1 MDRTR
6 TTQPVS
12 ARHSI
17 RETTGSGRRPGGESA
32 ELGSPEGRSLGKECA
47 IQPFVGR
54 TRELAT
60 LNAACHAPGGDGVFL
75 VEGPAGIGKSRL
87 LSEFANGLEPDR
99 WRTVV
104 VAGTEYD
111 QPTPH
116 YLVLDI
122 ADRLGGTE
130 SEIGTDTRDSA
141 RWIRQRLEATPTL
154 LIIDDAH
161 WADAASMRVLAL
173 LIRQRPESARIVLA
187 YREGQFPESLGSALR
202 APGVASEHLAVP
214 PLSDA
219 DARALLPELPAG
231 RCTQVV
237 AAAHGNPLYLRLLA
251 ELAPADFDAT
261 MRAEDPAAA
270 PADQTALDRTIR
282 AELAH
287 LPARE
292 RLVAQAIGV
301 CGGTDDVELLCGTA
315 EVAPAE
321 LREAIDDL
329 TRRGWVSVTTGLVS
343 FRHPLV
349 RAAAYRLAGH
359 GWRAAAHARAAQ
371 VLRAK
376 DAPVL
381 ARARHLEHALGRDEL
396 AAGELLCAAE
406 QALGTDPAASARWI
420 AAALDAQPDSGGRA
434 DVPARVL
441 LGRALLLSGSAESA
455 RENLEPLL
463 PGTAGD
469 PTPEQVEAVLLY
481 ARCERILGRVDSAR
495 NLLTRLVDRPGSH
508 EHGPAR
514 LELAILEIQDNHD
527 AAGAERVRQLFTSE
541 AVHDPAMRAAAVTL
555 RSMGRLNDLDLR
567 AAEADYRVAE
577 REFAQLT
584 DPQLLDGIHAVSALG
599 WLAYFLDDQRTGL
612 THIERAIRV
621 SRRRGRSFILPELLT
636 VQAYSLAKLGRYAD
650 ALGAADDAVETAEL
664 YAYPGIAPLAG
675 ALKLRVLEATSPRA
689 DVIQCW
695 RDLNALPRPA
705 VRWWRGAVEAAL
717 LELATRLNLD
727 DLPAQQPSPR
737 APAAPASEDST
748 LRPGP
753 PGPQPGG
760 PLRGDRAL
768 PGLAEPLRDGAAD
781 GGRLH
786 PMRAAE
792 LSVACLSAVDRGDLD
807 AAETLLAQAED
818 VAERLGLPGALA
830 AAARARA
837 GYLCARGD
845 LKSAE
850 RAAED
855 SAEAYTR
862 ADMPVF
868 RAQALLVA
876 AQIAGQRGDF
886 TTATARIAAAR
897 AEFAAAGATELQ
909 RAATAVQR
917 RLAGHRT
924 VSGATKLSER
934 EREVAE
940 LAAKGLANKEIA
952 AQLYL
957 SPRTIEDHLGRIL
970 RKLGLTSR
978 AGIASR
984 LAELAD

>member
-1 MDRTR
+1 MKPRDR
-6 TTQPVS
+6 
-12 ARHSI
+12 
-17 RETTGSGRRPGGESA
+17 GSGRDARGAG
-32 ELGSPEGRSLGKECA
+32 LGSPEGRSLGKECA

-54 TRELAT
+54 IRELAT
-60 LNAACHAPGGDGVFL
+60 LNEACHAPGGDGVFL

-87 LSEFANGLEPDR
+87 LSEFADGLEPGR
-99 WRTVV
+99 WRTVA

-122 ADRLGGTE
+122 ADRLGGTAD
-130 SEIGTDTRDSA
+130 EIGTDTRKSA

-154 LIIDDAH
+154 LIVDDAH
-161 WADAASMRVLAL
+161 WADTASMRVLAL
-173 LIRQRPESARIVLA
+173 LIRRRPESARIVLA

-202 APGVASEHLAVP
+202 APGVASTHLAVP

-237 AAAHGNPLYLRLLA
+237 AAAHGNPLFLRLLA
-251 ELAPADFDAT
+251 ELAPADFDAAI
-261 MRAEDPAAA
+261 RGGDPAAT

-301 CGGTDDVELLCGTA
+301 CGGTDDAELLCGTA
-315 EVAPAE
+315 EVAPAD

-329 TRRGWVSVTTGLVS
+329 TRRGWVSVTAGLVS
-343 FRHPLV
+343 FRHPLI
-349 RAAAYRLAGH
+349 RAAAYRLAGQ

-406 QALGTDPAASARWI
+406 QALGTVPAASARWI
-420 AAALDAQPDSGGRA
+420 AAALDALPDSGGRA

-455 RENLEPLL
+455 RETLEPLL

-481 ARCERILGRVDSAR
+481 ARGERILGRVESAR

-514 LELAILEIQDNHD
+514 LELAILEIQDNRD
-527 AAGAERVRQLFTSE
+527 AEGAERVRQLFTSE

-555 RSMGRLNDLDLR
+555 RSMGRLNGLDLR

-584 DPQLLDGIHAVSALG
+584 DTQLLDGIHAVSALG
-599 WLAYFLDDQRTGL
+599 WMAYFLDDQRTGL
-612 THIERAIRV
+612 THIERAIGV

-636 VQAYSLAKLGRYAD
+636 VQAYSLAKLGRYSD
-650 ALGAADDAVETAEL
+650 ALAAADDAAETAEL

-689 DVIQCW
+689 DVFQCW

-717 LELATRLNLD
+717 LELAARL
-727 DLPAQQPSPR
+727 DLEDPPTQQPIPR
-737 APAAPASEDST
+737 AAA
-748 LRPGP
+748 R
-753 PGPQPGG
+753 
-760 PLRGDRAL
+760 
-768 PGLAEPLRDGAAD
+768 

-807 AAETLLAQAED
+807 VAETMLAQAED

-845 LKSAE
+845 LISAE
-850 RAAED
+850 QAAEA
-855 SAEAYTR
+855 SAEAYAR

-897 AEFAAAGATELQ
+897 TEFAAAGATELQ

-924 VSGATKLSER
+924 VAGETRLSQR

-940 LAAKGLANKEIA
+940 LAATGLANKEIA
-952 AQLYL
+952 ARLYL
-957 SPRTIEDHLGRIL
+957 SPRTVEDHLGRIL